1 MSAAPTIFA
10 QVKKDAAWS
19 AYRADPSEENAIV
32 LIREHIPLVRR
43 VVQQMAIYQSSYI
56 DMEDLMQ
63 HALMGLWTAIGR
75 YDDARGVPFEAYALP
90 RIRGAVHDALRQQ
103 DPLTRT
109 ERDLVKKM
117 NQITRA
123 HLEEFN
129 EAPDEET
136 LADLAGVSLAQMR
149 ELLARAQPWISLDAQ
164 MEDGNDSMGTLAD
177 RLADER
183 APDPRNET
191 SRHELIERFRE
202 AFKRLPVRQQKILY
216 LYYFEDLTLKEV
228 GAVMD
233 LSEARICQLHAAAL
247 LVLKAML
254 TARMSPAPGTG
265 GEEGP

>member
-1 MSAAPTIFA
+1 MSAFSTMPE
-10 QVKKDAAWS
+10 QEQKDAAWAAFRS
-19 AYRADPSEENAIV
+19 KACEQNAIA
-32 LIREHIPLVRR
+32 LIQQHIPLVRR

-75 YDDARGVPFEAYALP
+75 YDEARGVPFEAFALP

-109 ERDLVKKM
+109 EREVLKKL
-117 NQITRA
+117 NQYTRE
-123 HLEEFN
+123 HMEEFN
-129 EAPDEET
+129 EVPDEDT
-136 LADLAGVSLAQMR
+136 LAEVAGIPSAQMR
-149 ELLARAQPWISLDAQ
+149 ELLARSQPWISLDAQ
-164 MEDGNDSMGTLAD
+164 MDDGPDSFGSLGD

-183 APDPRNET
+183 APDPRDET
-191 SRHELIERFRE
+191 SRRERIAQFRE
-202 AFKRLPVRQQKILY
+202 VFKRLPVRQQKILY

-254 TARMSPAPGTG
+254 TTAPMHAPGTG
-265 GEEGP
+265 GEEGS